1 MDLFVFLAV
10 MCLGFAGLVVTTK
23 YRER

>member
-10 MCLGFAGLVVTTK
+10 MAAGFAGLVVTTK